1 MPFSRISFSSFGLV
15 IISQLFFI
23 KFKKF
28 NFKLRANVSQTRA
41 SSSLYSTNYTWD
53 QIDGIQLLTSPNEQQ
68 GRIAGVS
75 LFSECD
81 IALTVPALIYAN
93 LPRRPEA
100 WKRDGI

>member
-41 SSSLYSTNYTWD
+41 SSSMYSTNYT
-53 QIDGIQLLTSPNEQQ
+53 
-68 GRIAGVS
+68 
-75 LFSECD
+75 
-81 IALTVPALIYAN
+81 
-93 LPRRPEA
+93 
-100 WKRDGI
+100 